1 MTKIPADLDGA
12 RLNVSRTAELISMEA
27 GHFRRLVRRGVFPA
41 PKRTSK
47 GMPYFDHEL
56 LCQIGNVLKSGVG
69 LNNEEISFYRRQT
82 QTWSPEVTSV
92 TSGPPAGSQA
102 ARCLCRISVEGCR
115 QVGVSDDRLDASR
128 VTVLLAAEFAE
139 DRPELQVA
147 IPVIAGGFSRENELA
162 EFCRNVPVPPREI
175 RPATAPGSTG
185 DDRI

>member
-41 PKRTSK
+41 PMRTAK
-47 GMPYFDHEL
+47 GMPYYDHDL

-69 LNNEEISFYRRQT
+69 LNNEEISFYRRKPKSGRQRT
-82 QTWSPEVTSV
+82 PRSRQDRQRAAKQPDAYVASV
-92 TSGPPAGSQA
+92 
-102 ARCLCRISVEGCR
+102 VEGCR

-128 VTVLLAAEFAE
+128 VSELLAVEFSN

-147 IPVIAGGFSRENELA
+147 IPVIARRLLA
-162 EFCRNVPVPPREI
+162 GE
-175 RPATAPGSTG
+175 
-185 DDRI
+185 

>member
-12 RLNVSRTAELISMEA
+12 RLNVSQTAELISMEA
-27 GHFRRLVRRGVFPA
+27 GHFRRLVRQGVFPA

-69 LNNEEISFYRRQT
+69 LSGEEISFYRRKPKRGRQRAPRSR
-82 QTWSPEVTSV
+82 QDRQRVAKQPDAYVASV
-92 TSGPPAGSQA
+92 
-102 ARCLCRISVEGCR
+102 IEGCR

-128 VTVLLAAEFAE
+128 VTVLLAAEFAD

-147 IPVIAGGFSRENELA
+147 IPVIARRLLA
-162 EFCRNVPVPPREI
+162 GE
-175 RPATAPGSTG
+175 
-185 DDRI
+185 

>member
-69 LNNEEISFYRRQT
+69 LINGEEISFYRSKPKQ
-82 QTWSPEVTSV
+82 WSPEGTSV

-102 ARCLCRISVEGCR
+102 ARRLCRIS
-115 QVGVSDDRLDASR
+115 DRGLPSGR
-128 VTVLLAAEFAE
+128 RL
-139 DRPELQVA
+139 R
-147 IPVIAGGFSRENELA
+147 
-162 EFCRNVPVPPREI
+162 
-175 RPATAPGSTG
+175 
-185 DDRI
+185 